1 MFHVEHFEE
10 QMKEFDIIVVGGGHA
25 GIEAAYIAAQFDLS
39 IAIITI
45 PGIGLG
51 SAPCNPS
58 VGGVGKGQVVREID
72 ALGGL
77 MGILA
82 DKAGIQF
89 RTLNDSKGFAVQ
101 SSRVQI
107 DKELYSLEAEA
118 LIAKIPNITVIRE
131 KVSKIE
137 QNIDSFLVTGRNSFK
152 CKKLIMTVGTFL
164 NGKLH
169 TGSEQSYGGRVDCEP
184 SAGLVDIFK
193 DIKTRPQR
201 FKTGTPPRL
210 NKNTIDYSKLEEQPS
225 DSGVRNFHC
234 LHSPFERHVSQVSCY
249 LARTNQNTMDV
260 IRANKE
266 KSPMFNGQIKGV
278 GARYCPSIEDKAF
291 RYPDKSIHHV
301 FIEPEGLNLD
311 TMYPSGI
318 SSSLPREVQE
328 EYVHSIE
335 GLEKAEI
342 KVFGYAVEYDVIDT
356 TDLKLTLEHTQIPDL
371 YFAGQVNGTSGYEEA
386 AGQGLIAGA
395 NAALALKGLDSLVLS
410 RHESYIG
417 VMIEDLTSN
426 TRDEPYRLFTAR
438 SENRLFIR
446 EDNSLLR
453 MRPYRTSF
461 GLNLPI
467 DLYQG
472 QFVENYEELINFCDE
487 TMISEKSPLMIT
499 FSGESELQQMNRRM
513 SVTEILKQAWLNP
526 VSTLETILSHY
537 GLAVSYDLIRTVAIS
552 KKYDGYIKRSEDQF
566 EKLKKMDN
574 MKINWEQ
581 IAASSNVSFECK
593 QRIARIRPDTFGQLK
608 LIEGIRPATLAVVAA
623 KAL

>member
-1 MFHVEHFEE
+1 MNS
-10 QMKEFDIIVVGGGHA
+10 FDITIVGGGHA
-25 GIEAAYIAAQFDLS
+25 GIEAAHIAAQFGVNVS
-39 IAIITI
+39 IITM

-58 VGGVGKGQVVREID
+58 VGGVGKGQVVRELD

-101 SSRVQI
+101 STRVQI
-107 DKELYSLEAEA
+107 DKDLYSVRAEEH
-118 LIAKIPNITVIRE
+118 IATIPNITVIRE
-131 KVSKIE
+131 KVLEIKNLEDGFEI
-137 QNIDSFLVTGRNSFK
+137 VTTVRSYRT
-152 CKKLIMTVGTFL
+152 KKVIMTVGTFL

-169 TGSEQSYGGRVDCEP
+169 TGSEQTFGGRVGCEP
-184 SAGLVDIFK
+184 SNGLTTLFSE
-193 DIKTRPQR
+193 IKTRPYR

-210 NKNTIDYSKLEEQPS
+210 DKNTIDYSKLEEQPS
-225 DSGVRNFHC
+225 DSSVRNFHC
-234 LHSPFERHVSQVSCY
+234 LHEPFDRFSGQVSCY
-249 LARTNQNTMDV
+249 LARTNPETMEI
-260 IRANKE
+260 IRSNKE

-291 RYPDKSIHHV
+291 RYPDKNVHHV
-301 FIEPEGLNLD
+301 FIEPEGLELD
-311 TMYPSGI
+311 TVYPSGI
-318 SSSLPREVQE
+318 SSSLPKEVQE
-328 EYVHSIE
+328 MYVRSME

-356 TDLKLTLEHTQIPDL
+356 TDLKLTLEHTQIPNL

-386 AGQGLIAGA
+386 AGQGFIAGS
-395 NAALALKGLDSLVLS
+395 NAALALLGLDPLILS

-453 MRPYRTSF
+453 MYPYRAQF
-461 GLNLPI
+461 MLNTKL
-467 DLYQG
+467 DFYQRK
-472 QFVENYEELINFCDE
+472 FLESYSSLMEFCEE
-487 TMISEKSPLMIT
+487 TMIPEYSPLMAE
-499 FSGESELQQMNRRM
+499 FSGETELQQINRRM
-513 SVTEILKQAWLNP
+513 SVSEILRQGWVNP
-526 VSTLETILSHY
+526 ISTLERILDFHSIKIS
-537 GLAVSYDLIRTVAIS
+537 LDLIRTVAIS
-552 KKYDGYIKRSEDQF
+552 KKYDGYIKRSESQY

-574 MKINWEQ
+574 MKIGWEN
-581 IAASSNVSFECK
+581 IVASNNISFECK
-593 QRIARIRPDTFGQLK
+593 QRIARIKPETFGQLK

>member
-1 MFHVEHFEE
+1 
-10 QMKEFDIIVVGGGHA
+10 MKTFDIVIIGGGHA
-25 GIEAAYIAAQFDLS
+25 GIEAAYIAAQFELS
-39 IAIITI
+39 VGIITI

-58 VGGVGKGQVVREID
+58 VGGVGKGQVVRELD

-89 RTLNDSKGFAVQ
+89 RTLNDSQGFAVQ

-107 DKELYSLEAEA
+107 DKERYSEEAEKF
-118 LIAKIPNITVIRE
+118 IAQIPNIEVIRE
-131 KVSKIE
+131 KVTIISKKKEHFI
-137 QNIDSFLVTGRNSFK
+137 VTGDNAYSA
-152 CKKLIMTVGTFL
+152 KKLVMTVGTFL

-169 TGSEQSYGGRVDCEP
+169 TGSEQTMGGRVGCDN
-184 SAGLVDIFK
+184 SAGLTDLFAE
-193 DIKTRPQR
+193 IKTRPQR

-210 NKNTIDYSKLEEQPS
+210 DKTTIDYTQLEEQPS
-225 DSGVRNFHC
+225 DRTVRNFHC
-234 LHSPFERHVSQVSCY
+234 LHLPFERAIPQLSCW
-249 LARTNQNTMDV
+249 LAHTNEHTMEV

-291 RYPDKSIHHV
+291 RYPDKHVHHV
-301 FIEPEGLNLD
+301 FIEPEGLNLN

-318 SSSLPREVQE
+318 SSSLPKEVQL
-328 EYVHSIE
+328 EYVRSIK

-342 KVFGYAVEYDVIDT
+342 EVFGYAVEYDVLDT
-356 TDLKLTLEHTQIPDL
+356 TDLKLTLEHTEIPNL

-395 NAALALKGLDSLVLS
+395 NAALAFLGLDPLILS
-410 RHESYIG
+410 RHDSYIG

-446 EDNSLLR
+446 EDNALIR
-453 MRPYRTSF
+453 MCPYRTSF
-461 GLNLPI
+461 LLNNEI
-467 DLYQG
+467 DQYQRS
-472 QFVENYEELINFCDE
+472 FMENYEELMQFCDE
-487 TMISEKSPLMIT
+487 TMISEKSLLMKT
-499 FSGESELQQMNRRM
+499 FSGEGELQQLVRRM
-513 SVTEILKQAWLNP
+513 SVTELLKQAWLNP
-526 VSTLETILSHY
+526 ITTLEAILVQY
-537 GLAVSYDLIRTVAIS
+537 GLVIDADLVRTVAIT
-552 KKYDGYIKRSEDQF
+552 KKYDGYIRRSEDQF
-566 EKLKKMDN
+566 SKLKKMDS
-574 MKINWEQ
+574 MKINWEE
-581 IAASSNVSFECK
+581 IAASSNISFECK
-593 QRIARIRPDTFGQLK
+593 QRIVRIKPDTFGQLK

>member
-1 MFHVEHFEE
+1 
-10 QMKEFDIIVVGGGHA
+10 MKNFDIIVVGGGHA
-25 GIEAAYIAAQFDLS
+25 GVEAAYIAAQFELAV
-39 IAIITI
+39 AIITI
-45 PGIGLG
+45 PGIGLA

-107 DKELYSLEAEA
+107 DKDRYSLEAEQ
-118 LIAKIPNITVIRE
+118 IIGSIPNITVIRE
-131 KVSKIE
+131 KVLSIKKSE
-137 QNIDSFLVTGRNSFK
+137 AGFVVSGEGQYSSR
-152 CKKLIMTVGTFL
+152 KLIMTVGTFL

-169 TGSEQSYGGRVDCEP
+169 TGSEQTSGGRIGCDK
-184 SAGLVDIFK
+184 SAGLADIFA
-193 DIKTRPQR
+193 DIKTTPYR

-210 NKNTIDYSKLEEQPS
+210 DKNTIDYSKLEEQPS
-225 DSGVRNFHC
+225 DPAVRNFHA
-234 LHSPFERHVSQVSCY
+234 LHNPFGRYIPQVSCF
-249 LARTNQNTMDV
+249 LAKTNERTMEV

-278 GARYCPSIEDKAF
+278 GARYCPSIEDKAY
-291 RYPDKSIHHV
+291 RYPDKNIHHV
-301 FIEPEGLNLD
+301 FIEPEGLDLD

-335 GLEKAEI
+335 GLENAHI
-342 KVFGYAVEYDVIDT
+342 KVYGYAVEYDVIDT
-356 TDLKLTLEHTQIPDL
+356 TDLKLTLEHSEIENL

-395 NAALALKGLDSLVLS
+395 NAALALLKLNPLILS

-446 EDNSLLR
+446 EDNTLLR
-453 MRPYRTSF
+453 MYPYRSLF
-461 GLNLPI
+461 GLNLPL
-467 DLYQG
+467 DKYQRE
-472 QFVENYEELINFCDE
+472 FVTQYQVLMNYCDV
-487 TMISEKSPLMIT
+487 TMISEKSPLMGL
-499 FSGESELQQMNRRM
+499 FSGAGELQQLNRRM

-526 VSTLETILSHY
+526 VTTLEKILVHF
-537 GLAVSYDLIRTVAIS
+537 GLELSYDLVRTVAIS
-552 KKYDGYIKRSEDQF
+552 KKYDGYIKRSEDQY
-566 EKLKKMDN
+566 EKLKKMDS
-574 MKINWEQ
+574 MKINWEE
-581 IAASSNVSFECK
+581 IAASSNISFECK
-593 QRIARIRPDTFGQLK
+593 QRIARIKPDTFGQLK